1 MKKVIQTTE
10 ELMASLSI
18 LETDWKDEFS
28 QRVLAVLDTVG
39 ESGDVDQ
46 QQLVSL
52 LMQDFDAATTI
63 IRLFLEMSKDEYS
76 GVLRGLF
83 EDTGDRSSGYR
94 RFLQDPAS
102 YVSMLDHLLIRQR
115 ISETVSGEYTWRDII
130 AERLKGGRG
139 SAIKGQKRGR
149 DLENFVE
156 EIVRSTFRS
165 YSIRGRF
172 SGLNG
177 LSTEKAD
184 FAIPSNDNPE
194 IIIEV
199 KGYGATG
206 SKQTDVIGDISRIV
220 NEKRHDTAF
229 LLFTDGISWRAR
241 KSDFRKL
248 VEFQNRGYIYRIY
261 TKAMAEVFRSDLVSL
276 RDEKN
281 VS

>member
-1 MKKVIQTTE
+1 MKKVIQEPE
-10 ELMASLSI
+10 ELLGSLSI
-18 LETDWKDEFS
+18 LETDWKDEFTR
-28 QRVLAVLDTVG
+28 RVLLVL
-39 ESGDVDQ
+39 ENIGDDPTIDHQ
-46 QQLVSL
+46 RLIDL
-52 LMQDFDAATTI
+52 LEQDFEAATTI
-63 IRLFLEMSKDEYS
+63 IRLFLEMSKDEYI

-83 EDTGDRSSGYR
+83 KDSGDGSSGR
-94 RFLQDPAS
+94 KRFLEDPEQ
-102 YVSMLDHLLIRQR
+102 YVKTLDHLLIRQR
-115 ISETVSGEYTWRDII
+115 ISETVSRHYTWRDII
-130 AERLKGGRG
+130 AERFKGGRG

-149 DLENFVE
+149 DLEDFVE
-156 EIVRSTFRS
+156 KIVRDIFPA

-184 FAIPSNDNPE
+184 FAIPSNEDPQ

-206 SKQTDVIGDISRIV
+206 SKQTDVIGDINRIIH
-220 NEKRHDTAF
+220 EKRHDTVF

-261 TKAMAEVFRSDLVSL
+261 TKSMIEAFREDLIAL
-276 RDEKN
+276 RNERN
-281 VS
+281 A